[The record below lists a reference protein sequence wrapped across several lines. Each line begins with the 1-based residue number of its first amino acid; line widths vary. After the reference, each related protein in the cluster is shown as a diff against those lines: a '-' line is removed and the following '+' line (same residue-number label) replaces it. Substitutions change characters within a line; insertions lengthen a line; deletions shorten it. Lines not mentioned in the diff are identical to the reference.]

1 MWYAAFYA
9 LLIWDLLIADSACEV
24 VFFRTVAPV
33 EPVSFVQRICEDAV
47 NKKLRRRTKTVK
59 RLSPMSLMG
68 RASAEGL
75 ESVAKQVLAPHFHK
89 QPFES
94 RKVS

>member
-1 MWYAAFYA
+1 MWYVEYYVSFK
-9 LLIWDLLIADSACEV
+9 DLLMADRPAFKV